1 MIQTERLAFITAVF
15 IFLLTIPANQLGIA
29 TTNQDNLDNNSNHSD
44 AISGINLTSPIV
56 EGSKLNIV
64 ASFYPIYE
72 FVNQVGSDKVTVT
85 SLIPVGIEPHDF
97 EPTIQQ
103 IQETE
108 SADAVLFNG
117 LGFESSFLDRMSN
130 DNLLD
135 TSVGVN
141 ISNTMDPHIWL
152 DPILAKTQV
161 KNIEEALVKLD
172 PVNKDY
178 YHNNAANFSRTL
190 DILDAQIR
198 SILQTCDK
206 RDFITSHDAFG
217 HFADRYGLNQHSIQ
231 GIAPHGQILPQKIQE
246 TVELARDK
254 GISVIYS
261 EEFVDPRFAE
271 VIAQEIEG
279 AEVLTLSPIEGIKT
293 EEQAAGIDY
302 IDKMS
307 ENLANLKI
315 GLGCQD

>member
-1 MIQTERLAFITAVF
+1 MIQTEHLASILTVF

-29 TTNQDNLDNNSNHSD
+29 TTNQDNLDNNSNHSGT
-44 AISGINLTSPIV
+44 ISGTNLTSPVV

-72 FVNQVGSDKVTVT
+72 FVKQVGSDKVTVT

-103 IQETE
+103 IQKTE

-135 TSVGVN
+135 TSVGLN
-141 ISNTMDPHIWL
+141 ISNIFDPHIWL

-161 KNIEEALVKLD
+161 KNIEEALIKLD

-178 YHNNAANFSRTL
+178 YHNNAVNYSRML

-198 SILQTCDK
+198 STLQACDK
-206 RDFITSHDAFG
+206 NDFITSHDAFG

-231 GIAPHGQILPQKIQE
+231 GISPDGQILPQKIQE
-246 TVELARDK
+246 IVELARDK
-254 GISVIYS
+254 GINVIYS

-279 AEVLTLSPIEGIKT
+279 AKVLTLSPIEGIKT

>member
-1 MIQTERLAFITAVF
+1 MIQTERLAFISAVF
-15 IFLLTIPANQLGIA
+15 IFLLTIPANQVGIA

-44 AISGINLTSPIV
+44 AISGTNLTSPIV

-231 GIAPHGQILPQKIQE
+231 GIAPDGQILPQKIQE

-293 EEQAAGIDY
+293 EEQADGIDY